1 MRSTVALQKVA
12 AIQNWCDQPQNAK
25 ESTVWKGQ
33 APIGQQ
39 KFETLHVDT
48 SILYAAT
55 TVCAWNKCL
64 QGHTLH
70 TRRVT
75 QVTHLNSG
83 TNKSVF
89 KY

>member
-25 ESTVWKGQ
+25 ESTVWKVQ
-33 APIGQQ
+33 ASIGKQQ
-39 KFETLHVDT
+39 LETLYVDT

-64 QGHTLH
+64 QGHTTPYKH
-70 TRRVT
+70 VE
-75 QVTHLNSG
+75 
-83 TNKSVF
+83 
-89 KY
+89 